1 MEAGGDTVLV
11 VETKNLTKIYA
22 GKYIAVNALNLQVR
36 EGSIFGLVG
45 PNAAGKTTTFKLL
58 LGLQKPTAGQV
69 RMFGEP
75 MTANAAHLRER
86 VGFLPTNPRFP
97 KDLTPIKY
105 LSFVGAI
112 SGLSRETTMLR
123 LASLLRAVDLL
134 PAASQKIEGFST
146 GMMTRLGIAASLIN
160 DPELLIWDEPT
171 LGLDPAGR
179 RQIFDLIRKLSAGR
193 TILLSTHVLTDVER
207 VCTDVAILNQGRLI
221 FSGSMAEMRQS
232 VPHHTLVLELDGD
245 IDGLCERLAQLDD
258 RLEYERNDNL
268 LHITFPRGQPL
279 AARLAPVLAALRET
293 GVELVSINTATER
306 MEEAFLRRVEEDSAQ
321 GLARAVSAASDEEG
335 PLSGP
340 AAA

>member
-1 MEAGGDTVLV
+1 MLV

-22 GKYIAVNALNLQVR
+22 GKYIAVNDLNLQVR
-36 EGSIFGLVG
+36 EGSVFGLVG
-45 PNAAGKTTTFKLL
+45 PNGSGKTTTFRLL

-69 RMFGEP
+69 KVFGEP
-75 MTANAAHLRER
+75 MTANAAHLRQR
-86 VGFLPTNPRFP
+86 VGFLPTNPQFP

-105 LSFVGAI
+105 LSFIGAI

-146 GMMTRLGIAASLIN
+146 GMMTRLGIAASLMN

-179 RQIFDLIRKLSAGR
+179 KQIFDLIRKLSVGR
-193 TILLSTHVLTDVER
+193 TIMLSTHVLTDVER
-207 VCTDVAILNQGRLI
+207 VCSDVAILHQGRLI

-232 VPHHTLVLELDGD
+232 LPHQTLVLELDGN
-245 IDGLCERLAQLDD
+245 IDSLCEHLTQLDNQPNWK
-258 RLEYERNDNL
+258 RSDNV
-268 LHITFPRGQPL
+268 LHLTFPRGQPL
-279 AARLAPVLAALRET
+279 AAGLAQVLSAARET
-293 GVELVSINTATER
+293 GVELVSISTAGEQ

-321 GLARAVSAASDEEG
+321 GLARAVSAPSNKEG

-340 AAA
+340 AAG